1 MSEWVFGKGYD
12 KINSKSLGGTV
23 VDKLVLIDGNSL
35 SFRAFYA
42 LPLLQNKAGIHT
54 NAIFGFARLLE
65 KIIKEEAPTHF
76 LVAFDAGKTTFRHET
91 YQDYKGG
98 RQKTPPELS
107 EQFPYIRQLLDAYH
121 IQRYEL
127 ENYEAD
133 DIIGTLSRQ
142 ADERGMQTIIITGD
156 RDLTQLASN
165 NVTIYY
171 TKKGVT
177 DVDHYTPD
185 FISEK
190 YGGLSPDQIR
200 DLKGLMGDTSDNI
213 PGVAGVGEKTAL
225 KLLHQFETVEGV
237 YENIDQVSGKKLKEK
252 LENSK
257 ADALMSK
264 KLATINRESPI
275 EVSLEDTK
283 RPENNDESEKI
294 QLFKTLEFRQ
304 LLNEVDVNTDTN
316 LPQKEYKVQTDFNNV
331 DFHQLTS
338 AVIHIEVDGDNYIQN
353 DILAIGLKTVDE
365 YIVIPANDISK
376 HDAFIQWLENS
387 DTQKLVFDAKKTY
400 IALKRLGVTIQN
412 ITFDTMLGSYLID
425 PSQTIDDVASVA
437 ALYEGTSVKENT
449 AVYGKG
455 KSYKVPDFSILS
467 SHIATVLDAI
477 EVLQPVMK
485 EKLMSNAQM
494 ELLEEI
500 ELPLAIILGDMEY
513 TGIYTDINTLK
524 AMEKEIQAKLDTLI
538 ADIHAQAGETFN
550 INSPKQLGVILF
562 EKLELPIIKKT
573 KTGYSTAV
581 DVLEKLQGQHPIID
595 LILAYRTL
603 SKLQS
608 TYVEGLQKVIWED
621 QRIHTRFNQTLAQTG
636 RLSSVDPNL
645 QNIPIRI
652 EEGRKIRKAFKPT
665 DENSVIL
672 AADYSQIELRVLA
685 HITKD
690 PTLQNAFIENE
701 DIHTTTAMKVF
712 HVDASDV
719 TSLMRRQAKAV
730 NFGIVYG
737 ISDYGL
743 SQSLGITR
751 KEAQQFID
759 DYLNHFPGVKTYM
772 EEIVQDAKQNGYVE
786 TLLKRRR
793 YIPDITSRNFN
804 KRGFAERTAMN
815 SPIQGSAADIIKCA
829 MVQLD
834 AAMKEKSF
842 KAKLLLQVHD
852 ELIFELPKDEVE
864 AFSKFVEEIMEHA
877 LELDVPLRVE
887 SDYGDTWYDA
897 K

>member
-1 MSEWVFGKGYD
+1 ME
-12 KINSKSLGGTV
+12 
-23 VDKLVLIDGNSL
+23 KLVLIDGNSL

-54 NAIFGFARLLE
+54 NAIYGFARLLE
-65 KIIKEEAPTHF
+65 KIIKEESPTHF

-107 EQFPYIRQLLDAYH
+107 EQFPYIRQLLDAYQ
-121 IQRYEL
+121 IKRYEL
-127 ENYEAD
+127 EQYEAD
-133 DIIGTLSRQ
+133 DIIGTLSRE
-142 ADERGMQTIIITGD
+142 ADQKGLETIIITGD
-156 RDLTQLASN
+156 RDLTQLATD

-177 DVDHYTPD
+177 DVDHYTPA
-185 FISEK
+185 FIAEQ
-190 YGGLSPDQIR
+190 YGGLVPDQIR

-225 KLLHQFETVEGV
+225 KLLHQFKTVEGV
-237 YENIDQVSGKKLKEK
+237 YDNIEQVSGKKLKEK
-252 LENSK
+252 LANSQ

-264 KLATINRESPI
+264 QLATINCDSPI
-275 EVSLEDTK
+275 SVTIEDTK
-283 RPENNDESEKI
+283 RPTTIDETEKI
-294 QLFKTLEFRQ
+294 ELFKTLEFRQ
-304 LLNEVDVNTDTN
+304 LLKDIDIKVDTSSV
-316 LPQKEYKVQTDFNNV
+316 QKSYQISSDFKGIQFDALDAAIV
-331 DFHQLTS
+331 
-338 AVIHIEVDGDNYIQN
+338 HIEIDGDNYIKN
-353 DILAIGLKTVDE
+353 NILKFGLKTDND
-365 YIVIPANDISK
+365 YIVV
-376 HDAFIQWLENS
+376 DAHQIKEIEPLVAWLE
-387 DTQKLVFDAKKTY
+387 DEKTCKYVFDAKKTY
-400 IALKRLGVTIQN
+400 VACKRLGIRIQN
-412 ITFDTMLGSYLID
+412 IVFDTMLASYLID
-425 PSQTIDDVASVA
+425 PSQTIEDVASVSS
-437 ALYEGTSVKENT
+437 LYEGTFVQDRAT
-449 AVYGKG
+449 IYGKE
-455 KSYKVPDFSILS
+455 KSYLIPDDQPLAE
-467 SHIATVLDAI
+467 HIASILDAI
-477 EVLQPVMK
+477 EIMYPMMQQ
-485 EKLMSNAQM
+485 KLDAHEQM
-494 ELLEEI
+494 TLLTDI
-500 ELPLAIILGDMEY
+500 ELPLALILGEMEF
-513 TGIYTDINTLK
+513 TGIYTDVTTLQT
-524 AMEKEIQAKLDTLI
+524 MEADIQSKLDTLI
-538 ADIHAQAGETFN
+538 KDIHKVAGETFN

-562 EKLELPIIKKT
+562 EKLQLPVIKKT

-581 DVLEKLQGQHPIID
+581 DVLEKLQGEHDIID
-595 LILAYRTL
+595 LILQYRTL

-608 TYVEGLQKVIWED
+608 TYVEGLQKVISED
-621 QRIHTRFNQTLAQTG
+621 GRIHTRFNQTLAQTG

-652 EEGRKIRKAFKPT
+652 EEGRKIRKAFKST

-690 PTLQNAFIENE
+690 RTLQDAFINNE

-712 HVDASDV
+712 NVDASEV
-719 TSLMRRQAKAV
+719 TALMRRQAKAV

-751 KEAQQFID
+751 KAAKQFID

-772 EEIVQDAKQNGYVE
+772 EEIVQDAKQDGYVE

-829 MVQLD
+829 MVKLD
-834 AAMKEKSF
+834 EAMKQSDF
-842 KAKLLLQVHD
+842 KAKMLLQVHD

-864 AFSKFVEEIMEHA
+864 TFSKFVEDIMIHA
-877 LELDVPLRVE
+877 LELDVPLQVD
-887 SDYGDTWYDA
+887 SDYGKTWYDA